1 MKQFPKSLRFKKN
14 HKLSSS
20 ILKLKEQ
27 TEFFPRYGMFGV
39 KILENSR
46 LTFKQMEACRRSLRR
61 KVRYFGR
68 VWVRIFT
75 NFSIT
80 GKSIGMR
87 MGSGKGNH
95 SHWISLA
102 KAGRITCEFYGK
114 LRKPQ
119 YMKYLE
125 GVTKKLP
132 VKARGVKLKY

>member
-1 MKQFPKSLRFKKN
+1 
-14 HKLSSS
+14 
-20 ILKLKEQ
+20 
-27 TEFFPRYGMFGV
+27 
-39 KILENSR
+39 
-46 LTFKQMEACRRSLRR
+46 
-61 KVRYFGR
+61 
-68 VWVRIFT
+68 
-75 NFSIT
+75 
-80 GKSIGMR
+80 MR

-114 LRKPQ
+114 LLKPQ

>member
-1 MKQFPKSLRFKKN
+1 MKQFPKNLKFKKN
-14 HKLSSS
+14 HKLSAS

-39 KILENSR
+39 KILKNSR
-46 LTFKQMEACRRSLRR
+46 LTFKQIEACRRSLRR

-95 SHWISLA
+95 SHWICLA
-102 KAGRITCEFYGK
+102 KAGRITCEFYGN

>member
-39 KILENSR
+39 KILKNSR

-68 VWVRIFT
+68 V
-75 NFSIT
+75 
-80 GKSIGMR
+80 
-87 MGSGKGNH
+87 
-95 SHWISLA
+95 
-102 KAGRITCEFYGK
+102 
-114 LRKPQ
+114 
-119 YMKYLE
+119 
-125 GVTKKLP
+125 
-132 VKARGVKLKY
+132 